1 MSDSLI
7 KPNRMRIVKIKAT
20 RQENN
25 RVKTFFFSDNL
36 CSNAKAGQFIMV
48 WIPKVDEIPL
58 SLSAINI
65 NGSSSV
71 TVAEV
76 GEATKALNR
85 MEAGDLIGIRGP
97 FGNHFEIF
105 GEKALVVG
113 GGIGMAPLMP
123 LIRELLNKHA
133 EVKVLFGVKS
143 KKDLIFTKW
152 LRELSSKDDME
163 LIITT
168 EDGSYGSRGFV
179 TDLAKRILSS
189 EKFNIIYSC
198 GPERMLYKMFMLA
211 EEHKIPIE
219 VSLERIMRCAIGICG
234 SCVIGGYR
242 VCKDGPIFRSEQLRE
257 IREFGRFKR
266 GFSGEIE
273 PI

>member
-1 MSDSLI
+1 MDSLI
-7 KPNRMRIVKIKAT
+7 ELNRMRIVEIKAT
-20 RQENN
+20 RWEND
-25 RVKTFFFSDNL
+25 RVKTLFFSDKL

-48 WIPKVDEIPL
+48 WIPRVDEIPL
-58 SLSAINI
+58 SLSSINM
-65 NGSSSV
+65 NGFSSI

-85 MEAGDLIGIRGP
+85 METGDLIGIRGP

-105 GEKALVVG
+105 GRKALVVG

-123 LIRELLNKHA
+123 LIRELLNESV

-143 KKDLIFTKW
+143 GKDLLFTKW
-152 LRELSSKDDME
+152 LEELSSKDNME

-168 EDGSYGSRGFV
+168 EDGSYGLKGLV
-179 TDLAKRILSS
+179 TDLAERILSS
-189 EKFNIIYSC
+189 ERFDVIYSC
-198 GPERMLYKMFMLA
+198 GPERMLYKMFILA
-211 EEHKIPIE
+211 EEHNIPIE

-242 VCKDGPIFRSEQLRE
+242 VCRDGPIFRSKQLKE
-257 IREFGRFKR
+257 IKEFGRFKR
-266 GFSGEIE
+266 GFSGEVE